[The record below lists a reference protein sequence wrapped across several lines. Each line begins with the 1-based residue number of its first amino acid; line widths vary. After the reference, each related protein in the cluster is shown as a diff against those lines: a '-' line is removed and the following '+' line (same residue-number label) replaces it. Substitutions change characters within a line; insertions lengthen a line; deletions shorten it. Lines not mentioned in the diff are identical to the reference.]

1 MRRDENSLREET
13 IYDDSKADDGKTQ
26 DRLLTT
32 AVQVRRAFELLRDG
46 WEEFV
51 EERYDLPREMRSSFA
66 PLKNYPTGCCDRA
79 AMLLMRHL
87 HDEGFANARCVFA
100 RLRRDRTRQHVWV
113 EVDGTLIDITAD
125 QFKRSRPR
133 PAPVIV
139 TKDSQWHRRRY
150 VFHSYMEYTPDWTE
164 RTDYS
169 EKARRLIEPMYG
181 VLAAIIG
188 SEASLLTS
196 GQDSPE
202 P

>member
-1 MRRDENSLREET
+1 
-13 IYDDSKADDGKTQ
+13 
-26 DRLLTT
+26 
-32 AVQVRRAFELLRDG
+32 
-46 WEEFV
+46 
-51 EERYDLPREMRSSFA
+51 
-66 PLKNYPTGCCDRA
+66 
-79 AMLLMRHL
+79 
-87 HDEGFANARCVFA
+87 
-100 RLRRDRTRQHVWV
+100 VWV